1 MTSNPVLIAYDG
13 SDSAGHAIAAAAAMI
28 RPRRAVVL
36 YARDVAE
43 SIAARLEG
51 HPALERAQELDSAS
65 ADHARRT
72 AERGAE
78 LARAAGF
85 DAEAVVAS
93 EEAPAGETIV
103 LASERLDASL
113 IIVGSR
119 GRRGARSLLLGSVSH
134 HVLHHARR
142 PVLVVP
148 SPALAAARAELTARG
163 AAALA

>member
-13 SDSAGHAIAAAAAMI
+13 SDSAGHAIAAAVALI
-28 RPRRAVVL
+28 GPRRAVVL

-51 HPALERAQELDSAS
+51 HPALEGARELDRAT
-65 ADHARRT
+65 ADQAHHI
-72 AERGAE
+72 AEQGAE
-78 LARAAGF
+78 LARAAGL

-113 IIVGSR
+113 IVVGSR

-148 SPALAAARAELTARG
+148 SPALAAARAELTMHGVAG
-163 AAALA
+163 AA